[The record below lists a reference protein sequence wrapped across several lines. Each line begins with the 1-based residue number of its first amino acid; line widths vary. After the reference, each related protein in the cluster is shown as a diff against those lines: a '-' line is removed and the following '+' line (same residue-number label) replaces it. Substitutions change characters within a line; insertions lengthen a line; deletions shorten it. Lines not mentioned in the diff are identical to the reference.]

1 MKLRIRGNSIRL
13 RLTQSEV
20 ARVAMNGSL
29 ESQTDFGARAF
40 HFALVT
46 RDDAF
51 SLSASFDD
59 NAIW

>member
-20 ARVAMNGSL
+20 ARVAMGGSL
-29 ESQTDFGARAF
+29 ESQTDFGARTF
-40 HFALVT
+40 RFALVT
-46 RDDAF
+46 WDDAF